1 MRCLVELVI
10 FSKTIV
16 FLFFYDKIFLE
27 KNLQKGEIIVDKK
40 KIIIIVAIV
49 AILLIVVLACFF
61 GNNNS
66 SVNNNVNNNNSQNN
80 NIVNNADNN
89 SNNSEQN
96 KEPEFPT
103 KEIKGTITLDNLV
116 FNELKMVQEGV
127 NQNVLVAT
135 VKNNGTENIVDGSI
149 LNIELFTENGDSIGI
164 VGGILPFVAADSI
177 AEMRVPIALDVMHT
191 DKITIKYA
199 NR

>member
-1 MRCLVELVI
+1 M
-10 FSKTIV
+10 
-16 FLFFYDKIFLE
+16 
-27 KNLQKGEIIVDKK
+27 DKK
-40 KIIIIVAIV
+40 KISIIVAIV

-66 SVNNNVNNNNSQNN
+66 SVNNDNN
-80 NIVNNADNN
+80 NIVNNGNNANNN
-89 SNNSEQN
+89 SSNSEQN

-103 KEIKGTITLDNLV
+103 KEIEGTITLNNLV
-116 FNELKMVQEGV
+116 FNELKMVQEGL

-149 LNIELFTENGDSIGI
+149 LNIELFTETGDSIGI

-191 DKITIKYA
+191 DRVTIKYA
-199 NR
+199 NN